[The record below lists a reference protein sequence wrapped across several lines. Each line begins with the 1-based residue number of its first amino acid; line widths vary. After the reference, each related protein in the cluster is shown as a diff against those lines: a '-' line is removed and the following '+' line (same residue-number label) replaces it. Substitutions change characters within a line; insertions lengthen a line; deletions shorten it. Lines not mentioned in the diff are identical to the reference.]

1 MIVPPDVQLKTPYPI
16 RIQRKM
22 QKEIPK
28 RIPMYVR
35 SIKVIEKR
43 HSDVPLKFHRHKFPS
58 FGSGKMAGSD
68 VSESSV
74 VIRPS
79 VIFLFHPFSLPFND
93 ICASKTG
100 KRVRIPDFPTKK
112 CRECP
117 RSAKKEEKR
126 HRKKKRKPALYL
138 LRIGLVYIA

>member
-1 MIVPPDVQLKTPYPI
+1 
-16 RIQRKM
+16 M

-28 RIPMYVR
+28 RKPEYAL
-35 SIKVIEKR
+35 STKVIEER
-43 HSDVPLKFHRHKFPS
+43 RSDVPLNPHRRKFPS
-58 FGSGKMAGSD
+58 FGSGKMANFND
-68 VSESSV
+68 RESSA
-74 VIRPS
+74 VIRPPVFFS
-79 VIFLFHPFSLPFND
+79 FILFAAVSG
-93 ICASKTG
+93 IRASKTG
-100 KRVRIPDFPTKK
+100 KRVRILDFPTKK